1 MSSNETVAV
10 LSWDESLTLRTISNH
25 CDELLLAL
33 NEKSAVAIDISDDQP
48 VDLTLI
54 QLIESARIF
63 ASTSGKKLTL
73 LKPAA
78 GHLRDV
84 LERGGF
90 LQNIS
95 PEDSNFWLHDGV
107 K

>member
-33 NEKSAVAIDISDDQP
+33 TQKSVVAIDITDDQP

-54 QLIESARIF
+54 QLIESARIY

-73 LKPAA
+73 LKPAS
-78 GHLRDV
+78 GHVRDV